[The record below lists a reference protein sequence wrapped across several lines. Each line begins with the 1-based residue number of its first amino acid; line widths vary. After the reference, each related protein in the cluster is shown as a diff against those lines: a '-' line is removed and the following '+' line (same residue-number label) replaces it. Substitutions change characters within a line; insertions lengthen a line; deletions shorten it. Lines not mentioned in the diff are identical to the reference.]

1 MTSTAIVLLSI
12 FAACIVLGVGVVV
25 GWAYATIKELRSQLD
40 KANPRLSYDDL
51 AAIENIK
58 AHRARQKKDNEL
70 IDELLSA
77 LRDGR
82 FRRQGD

>member
-1 MTSTAIVLLSI
+1 MNATAIVLLS
-12 FAACIVLGVGVVV
+12 VSGVVLV
-25 GWAYATIKELRSQLD
+25 LCLGALFGYMVAEIRNLRRQLD
-40 KANPRLSYDDL
+40 RANPRLSYDDL

-58 AHRARQKKDNEL
+58 AHRARHKKDNEL

-82 FRRQGD
+82 FRRQD